1 MGKDHYI
8 SEEEKRTTIYDIINR
23 FESGKN
29 AKHQS
34 GGGRP
39 AKIFN
44 KQANKKLKRLV
55 NNKDGV
61 SQRKLA
67 CRFQC
72 TQSYVNRVIK
82 SMGIQK
88 YRKQEIPRD
97 RSDQQKLVDRAKCA
111 TLYRKY
117 RDREWILDDESH
129 FTNSF
134 YYKWKSILFQNSLFN
149 SFYRFELSLK
159 MREILCFKVSPDN

>member
-1 MGKDHYI
+1 MKSNNGETLRIRLYSYYEKYKHFAKKFTIDHFI
-8 SEEEKRTTIYDIINR
+8 SEGVKRTTIYDMINR

-44 KQANKKLKRLV
+44 KQIKKKLKRLV

-67 CRFQC
+67 GCYQC
-72 TQSYVNRVIK
+72 TQSYVFNK
-82 SMGIQK
+82 
-88 YRKQEIPRD
+88 
-97 RSDQQKLVDRAKCA
+97 
-111 TLYRKY
+111 
-117 RDREWILDDESH
+117 
-129 FTNSF
+129 SF
-134 YYKWKSILFQNSLFN
+134 YSKQFLKSKNL
-149 SFYRFELSLK
+149 
-159 MREILCFKVSPDN
+159 

>member
-1 MGKDHYI
+1 MKSNNRETLRIRIYSYYEKYNHLGKKYTIDHFI
-8 SEEEKRTTIYDIINR
+8 SEGEKRTTNYDIINR

-44 KQANKKLKRLV
+44 KQAKKKLKRLV

-61 SQRKLA
+61 FQRKLA
-67 CRFQC
+67 SCFKC

-82 SMGIQK
+82 SMGI
-88 YRKQEIPRD
+88 
-97 RSDQQKLVDRAKCA
+97 L
-111 TLYRKY
+111 
-117 RDREWILDDESH
+117 
-129 FTNSF
+129 
-134 YYKWKSILFQNSLFN
+134 
-149 SFYRFELSLK
+149 
-159 MREILCFKVSPDN
+159 

>member
-1 MGKDHYI
+1 LGKKFSIDHFI
-8 SEEEKRTTIYDIINR
+8 SEGEKRTTIYDIINR

-44 KQANKKLKRLV
+44 KQTKKKLKRLV

-67 CRFQC
+67 GRFQC

-82 SMGIQK
+82 SIGIKKYKKQK
-88 YRKQEIPRD
+88 IPD
-97 RSDQQKLVDRAKCA
+97 RSDQQKLVNRAKCA

-117 RDREWILDDESH
+117 RDREWILDDESY
-129 FTNSF
+129 FTKPHSTINGNDNF
-134 YYKWKSILFQNSLFN
+134 YS
-149 SFYRFELSLK
+149 
-159 MREILCFKVSPDN
+159 DNIDFAPCKI

>member
-1 MGKDHYI
+1 MKSNNRETLRIRLYSYYEKYKHLGKKFTIDHFI
-8 SEEEKRTTIYDIINR
+8 SEGEKRTTIYDIINR

-34 GGGRP
+34 GGGLS

-44 KQANKKLKRLV
+44 KQDKKKLKRLV

-82 SMGIQK
+82 SMGIQETK
-88 YRKQEIPRD
+88 DFRQK
-97 RSDQQKLVDRAKCA
+97 RSTKAIQ
-111 TLYRKY
+111 
-117 RDREWILDDESH
+117 
-129 FTNSF
+129 
-134 YYKWKSILFQNSLFN
+134 
-149 SFYRFELSLK
+149 
-159 MREILCFKVSPDN
+159 

>member
-1 MGKDHYI
+1 MGKKFTIDHFI
-8 SEEEKRTTIYDIINR
+8 SEGEKRTTIYDIINR

-55 NNKDGV
+55 NNKDDV

-67 CRFQC
+67 GCFQC

-88 YRKQEIPRD
+88 YETKDSKQK
-97 RSDQQKLVDRAKCA
+97 RSTKGSQKSEVCNAL
-111 TLYRKY
+111 
-117 RDREWILDDESH
+117 
-129 FTNSF
+129 
-134 YYKWKSILFQNSLFN
+134 
-149 SFYRFELSLK
+149 
-159 MREILCFKVSPDN
+159 P